1 MKILRLLPLL
11 AIVCVAAA
19 CTRRPVRPR
28 FETVVCDTLVG
39 TADWG
44 CRVEYRFAS
53 IRNAAASGAL
63 EAIEKANIGYFFQL
77 EAFDGTA
84 AQAVG
89 ESLAQIGAELLP
101 AAPGPAPAWSPGE
114 LSVESEGVLLDTLL
128 CYTICRSSYLGGAHG
143 MYTVEYHNYSLAGGY
158 ELSAADLFGEER
170 MQPLAELIRQK
181 IRTKYEAEDNEEL
194 AGKGFFP
201 EYIDVTDN
209 MRLAPDSV
217 TFYFNP
223 YEIGCYALGP
233 VEVSVAQEEVRAL

>member
-11 AIVCVAAA
+11 AFVCIAAA
-19 CTRRPVRPR
+19 CTRQPVRPR
-28 FETVVCDTLVG
+28 FETIVCDTLVG
-39 TADWG
+39 TADRG

-53 IRNAAASGAL
+53 ICNAAASGAL

-84 AQAVG
+84 AQAVE
-89 ESLAQIGAELLP
+89 ESLAQIGTEFLS
-101 AAPGPAPAWSPGE
+101 AAPGPSLVWSPGE
-114 LSVESEGVLLDTLL
+114 LSVESEGELLDTLL

-143 MYTVEYHNYSLAGGY
+143 MYTVEYHNYSLAGGC

-170 MQPLAELIRQK
+170 MLPLAELIRRK
-181 IRTKYEAEDNEEL
+181 IRTKYEAEDDEAL

-209 MRLAPDSV
+209 LRLTPDSV

-233 VEVSVAQEEVRAL
+233 VEVSVAQKEVQAL

>member
-1 MKILRLLPLL
+1 MKILRLLAL
-11 AIVCVAAA
+11 VCLVCLAAA

-39 TADWG
+39 TAERG

-53 IRNAAASGAL
+53 IRNASSSGAL
-63 EAIEKANIGYFFQL
+63 DAIEKANIGYFFQL
-77 EAFDGTA
+77 EDFDGTA
-84 AQAVG
+84 AQAVE
-89 ESLAQIGAELLP
+89 ESLAQIEAEFPP
-101 AAPGPAPAWSPGE
+101 AAAGPAPVWSPGE
-114 LSVESEGVLLDTLL
+114 LSVESEGELLDTLL

-143 MYTVEYHNYSLAGGY
+143 MYTVEYHNYSLDGGY
-158 ELSAADLFGEER
+158 ELSAAELFGEER
-170 MQPLAELIRQK
+170 MQPLAELIRRK
-181 IRTKYEAEDNEEL
+181 ILTKYEADDDEAL

-209 MRLAPDSV
+209 LRLTPDSV

-233 VEVSVAQEEVRAL
+233 VEVSVAREEVLAL